1 MTGPAAAFCSAA
13 RNTARFSNTAAFS
26 GAFGR
31 GALPGHAQKEGIFLK
46 NEQIYDMV
54 RQARIVAIVRG
65 LDGHFTELAQAL
77 YDGGIRAMEV
87 TFRLGN
93 PDEFYKTID
102 SIREIRAAMGDR
114 MAVGAGTVTSPK
126 LVQLAHDAGA
136 QFIVSPDTDVEVIR
150 TTKTLGMLSMPG
162 AMTPSEVRVAY
173 DAGADFV
180 KVFPAGVLGADYIK
194 ALRGPLGHIPMLAVG
209 GVSEKNVAEFIKAGC
224 AGAGV
229 GGKLVNKEWIEEGAW
244 DKITA
249 LSHALCENAQA

>member
-1 MTGPAAAFCSAA
+1 MVRRAEHRPALRPSGTRALTGVPERSA
-13 RNTARFSNTAAFS
+13 S
-26 GAFGR
+26 
-31 GALPGHAQKEGIFLK
+31 PIYVQKEGILLT
-46 NEQIYDMV
+46 NEQICGMIC
-54 RQARIVAIVRG
+54 RTRIIAIVRG

-93 PDEFYKTID
+93 PDEFYKTAD

-150 TTKTLGMLSMPG
+150 ATKALGMLSMPG

-224 AGAGV
+224 VGAGV

-249 LSHALCENAQA
+249 LAHALCENAQA

>member
-1 MTGPAAAFCSAA
+1 M
-13 RNTARFSNTAAFS
+13 AAFS

-54 RQARIVAIVRG
+54 RQTRIVAIVRG

-114 MAVGAGTVTSPK
+114 MAVGA
-126 LVQLAHDAGA
+126 
-136 QFIVSPDTDVEVIR
+136 
-150 TTKTLGMLSMPG
+150 
-162 AMTPSEVRVAY
+162 
-173 DAGADFV
+173 
-180 KVFPAGVLGADYIK
+180 
-194 ALRGPLGHIPMLAVG
+194 
-209 GVSEKNVAEFIKAGC
+209 
-224 AGAGV
+224 
-229 GGKLVNKEWIEEGAW
+229 
-244 DKITA
+244 
-249 LSHALCENAQA
+249 